1 MEKAK
6 PKSLNR
12 FLSALLAI
20 VMLLAAGAINAS
32 AAESITRE
40 AVHLGV
46 PSDVEDGVYY
56 AEVNMKNASIPTQY
70 SMGNASLRGSESY
83 KQKQP
88 GDTAYR
94 PIVIVENGKAT
105 ALLEYMPMGFI
116 GMYGFM
122 MELEGIYPASF
133 TQYGMPNA
141 NDSGT
146 IFTKTQTITYQKTV
160 NGDIVY
166 DGYNNPESDYKF
178 DGNKLRPAG
187 YGKPES
193 YVNIVDQPYSHL
205 LSLDVTPVMV
215 KDDDEPIPEKAADY
229 TYEHAAFCHVFVPV
243 MFDISASSG
252 DQFARMEVNWTTLEK
267 IDNPTENVEYML
279 WKAKN
284 TDVDGY
290 TSASISAFESAYNE
304 VHDAMENVWAK
315 QTLEMNGSGFAAQ
328 PVLDLKEYSTAE
340 KQAMAKKL
348 ADAIDGLAEKA
359 DKTALDE
366 KISEANAI
374 LKESGELYTEESV
387 QKLNDAISAARAL
400 TDDTDQK
407 TANEAEAAIDAAIK
421 GLVYRDADY
430 SAVNAALASIPSD
443 LSIYTDESVKA
454 VEDAKAA
461 VVSGKNI
468 TEQSEVDAMAK
479 AINDAVA
486 ALVKKDAGDQPAY
499 DFEKLPNGVY
509 SIEFTMVKM
518 NRGDLSMS
526 NDAVNHTA
534 KLTVKDGNYTI
545 EMNFKGLHYLNRFGY
560 LAKLSY
566 YEDGYTYGEYGSV
579 NGTLKAA
586 DVLSVQ
592 KNPDGSDVTDEFNI
606 AGGIAEGM
614 KYPETISFP
623 LVSNAIADK
632 DGFVP
637 LHVFVP
643 VMEDISAGT
652 GDQDVLMKLDLS
664 TLKKADD
671 NDPAFEPEKPEE
683 LSPAVDI
690 TDEKT
695 GVKISADKGVLPDGA
710 TIAVKEITSGKE
722 YDDATSALSD
732 SGKKFKLYEIVFKD
746 KDGKE
751 IQPNGSVSIS
761 FPAPAD
767 YNTESL
773 ALYRI
778 NSDGS
783 KTLVKGALADGF
795 YTSSAK
801 TPGIYALAAEIKA
814 DGGNQNPQTG
824 DKSGFAILS
833 ALAAVSMGMLALTA
847 AKKRRLGKGE

>member
-12 FLSALLAI
+12 FLSALLAV

-328 PVLDLKEYSTAE
+328 PVLDLKEYSAAE

-348 ADAIDGLAEKA
+348 ADAIEGLAEKA

-407 TANEAEAAIDAAIK
+407 TANDAEAAIDAAIK

-499 DFEKLPNGVY
+499 DFEKLPDGVY

-518 NRGDLSMS
+518 NRSDLSMS

-579 NGTLKAA
+579 NGTLRAA

-847 AKKRRLGKGE
+847 AKKRKLGKGE

>member
-12 FLSALLAI
+12 FLSALLAV

-160 NGDIVY
+160 NGEIVY

-387 QKLNDAISAARAL
+387 QKLNDAISAARSL

-407 TANEAEAAIDAAIK
+407 TANDAEAAIDAAIK

-499 DFEKLPNGVY
+499 DFEKLPDGVY

-518 NRGDLSMS
+518 NRSDLSMS
-526 NDAVNHTA
+526 NDAVNHIA

-847 AKKRRLGKGE
+847 AKKRKLGKGE

>member
-160 NGDIVY
+160 NGEIVY

-407 TANEAEAAIDAAIK
+407 TANDAEAAIDAAIK

-499 DFEKLPNGVY
+499 DFEKLPDGVY

-518 NRGDLSMS
+518 NRSDLSMS

-847 AKKRRLGKGE
+847 AKKRKLGKGE

>member
-12 FLSALLAI
+12 FLSALLAV

-252 DQFARMEVNWTTLEK
+252 DQFARMVVNWTTLEK

-328 PVLDLKEYSTAE
+328 PVLDLKEYSAAE

-348 ADAIDGLAEKA
+348 ADAIEGLAEKA

-407 TANEAEAAIDAAIK
+407 TANDAEAAIDAAIK

-499 DFEKLPNGVY
+499 DFEKLPDGVY

-518 NRGDLSMS
+518 NRSDLSMS

-579 NGTLKAA
+579 NGTLRAA

-847 AKKRRLGKGE
+847 AKKRKLGKGE

>member
-12 FLSALLAI
+12 FLSALLAV

-315 QTLEMNGSGFAAQ
+315 QTLEMNGSGFATQ

-407 TANEAEAAIDAAIK
+407 TANDAEAAIDAAIK

-499 DFEKLPNGVY
+499 DFEKLPDGVY

-518 NRGDLSMS
+518 NRSDLSMS

>member
-160 NGDIVY
+160 NGEIVY

-387 QKLNDAISAARAL
+387 QKLNDAISAARSL

-499 DFEKLPNGVY
+499 DFEKLPDGVY

-518 NRGDLSMS
+518 NRSDLSMS
-526 NDAVNHTA
+526 NDAVNHIA

>member
-1 MEKAK
+1 
-6 PKSLNR
+6 
-12 FLSALLAI
+12 
-20 VMLLAAGAINAS
+20 
-32 AAESITRE
+32 
-40 AVHLGV
+40 
-46 PSDVEDGVYY
+46 
-56 AEVNMKNASIPTQY
+56 
-70 SMGNASLRGSESY
+70 
-83 KQKQP
+83 
-88 GDTAYR
+88 
-94 PIVIVENGKAT
+94 
-105 ALLEYMPMGFI
+105 
-116 GMYGFM
+116 
-122 MELEGIYPASF
+122 
-133 TQYGMPNA
+133 
-141 NDSGT
+141 
-146 IFTKTQTITYQKTV
+146 
-160 NGDIVY
+160 
-166 DGYNNPESDYKF
+166 
-178 DGNKLRPAG
+178 
-187 YGKPES
+187 
-193 YVNIVDQPYSHL
+193 
-205 LSLDVTPVMV
+205 
-215 KDDDEPIPEKAADY
+215 
-229 TYEHAAFCHVFVPV
+229 
-243 MFDISASSG
+243 
-252 DQFARMEVNWTTLEK
+252 MEVNWTTLEK

-328 PVLDLKEYSTAE
+328 PVLDLKEYSAAE

-348 ADAIDGLAEKA
+348 ADAIEGLAEKA

-407 TANEAEAAIDAAIK
+407 TANDAEAAIDAAIK

-499 DFEKLPNGVY
+499 DFEKLPDGVY

-518 NRGDLSMS
+518 NRSDLSMS

-695 GVKISADKGVLPDGA
+695 GVKISADKGVLPEGA

-847 AKKRRLGKGE
+847 AKKRKLGKGE

>member
-12 FLSALLAI
+12 FLSALLAV

-328 PVLDLKEYSTAE
+328 PVLDLKEYSAAE

-348 ADAIDGLAEKA
+348 ADAIEGLAEKA

-407 TANEAEAAIDAAIK
+407 TANDAEAAIDAAIK

-518 NRGDLSMS
+518 NRSDLSMS

-847 AKKRRLGKGE
+847 AKKRKLGKGE